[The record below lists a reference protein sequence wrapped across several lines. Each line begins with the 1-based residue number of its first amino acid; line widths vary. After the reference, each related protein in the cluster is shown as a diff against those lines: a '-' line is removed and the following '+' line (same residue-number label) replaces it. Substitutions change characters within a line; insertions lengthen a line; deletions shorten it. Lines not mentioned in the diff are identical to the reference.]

1 MEEVKWRKA
10 EKQGHR
16 LIEKKAVEEKTEKE
30 ELKITSNGRKS
41 LAEKE
46 KKKMK
51 KNLGKTGKLGWRT
64 EMQTNPS
71 RLIKTACNEPQM
83 IRSWVWKS
91 SISASLKHE
100 NRFLKN
106 VFVYQLYMLEK

>member
-1 MEEVKWRKA
+1 MEEVKQRKA

-16 LIEKKAVEEKTEKE
+16 LIEKKAVKEKTEKE

-51 KNLGKTGKLGWRT
+51 KNLGKLGWRT

-83 IRSWVWKS
+83 IRS
-91 SISASLKHE
+91 
-100 NRFLKN
+100 
-106 VFVYQLYMLEK
+106 

>member
-1 MEEVKWRKA
+1 MQNTRFCLKLSVFLHTA
-10 EKQGHR
+10 CP
-16 LIEKKAVEEKTEKE
+16 EKE

-83 IRSWVWKS
+83 IRS
-91 SISASLKHE
+91 
-100 NRFLKN
+100 
-106 VFVYQLYMLEK
+106 

>member
-46 KKKMK
+46 KKKM
-51 KNLGKTGKLGWRT
+51 
-64 EMQTNPS
+64 
-71 RLIKTACNEPQM
+71 
-83 IRSWVWKS
+83 
-91 SISASLKHE
+91 
-100 NRFLKN
+100 
-106 VFVYQLYMLEK
+106 